1 MEYAYKINQL
11 YIQNNFLKYTEDL
24 IRYQYKINPSHK
36 ILCGIWIGKFFRKG
50 FVITD
55 KSLHWNFG
63 HEKKLISDCLEK
75 EDNEFLF
82 SVENVIAEN
91 IANTSESFVSKLSI
105 KTENQI
111 KNIYFNNLNDGT
123 KQAVL
128 DLLHFGVNQGEIPKI
143 DLRPAVIQKKSS
155 KIRNFFDYLSNSI
168 IMVKESI
175 FTAFSKLKIKQ
186 KEPKI
191 KSEKKFFSISIF
203 FSHFFDFVSSLF
215 FISAVIVALKPE
227 LLADLHFD
235 RIPIKITEFIGNCSL
250 QLKLRVP
257 PREELIPIRNLWVS
271 ILLSSFLLLKSFVM
285 CLCHSSKKLVTFLMP
300 ILTILSCSL
309 VSEKFLFFVLFCII
323 LYFCFELL
331 CDFPL
336 KTITRKF
343 IVLTVLSFVLYF
355 LAHVILMN
363 SQMLGIF
370 TEIGIELKKLFR
382 ELSLPIFL
390 L

>member
-143 DLRPAVIQKKSS
+143 DLRPTVIQKKSS
-155 KIRNFFDYLSNSI
+155 KI
-168 IMVKESI
+168 EI
-175 FTAFSKLKIKQ
+175 F
-186 KEPKI
+186 
-191 KSEKKFFSISIF
+191 
-203 FSHFFDFVSSLF
+203 
-215 FISAVIVALKPE
+215 
-227 LLADLHFD
+227 
-235 RIPIKITEFIGNCSL
+235 
-250 QLKLRVP
+250 
-257 PREELIPIRNLWVS
+257 
-271 ILLSSFLLLKSFVM
+271 
-285 CLCHSSKKLVTFLMP
+285 
-300 ILTILSCSL
+300 LTIFQILS
-309 VSEKFLFFVLFCII
+309 
-323 LYFCFELL
+323 
-331 CDFPL
+331 
-336 KTITRKF
+336 
-343 IVLTVLSFVLYF
+343 
-355 LAHVILMN
+355 
-363 SQMLGIF
+363 
-370 TEIGIELKKLFR
+370 
-382 ELSLPIFL
+382 
-390 L
+390 